1 MRPEY
6 SVPEAI
12 ASSCAASG
20 STCSSPELLQVTST
34 TARGTVV
41 DAGIH
46 LLASNPLDIVS
57 EPWAKE
63 GLE

>member
-1 MRPEY
+1 
-6 SVPEAI
+6 
-12 ASSCAASG
+12 
-20 STCSSPELLQVTST
+20 LQVTST